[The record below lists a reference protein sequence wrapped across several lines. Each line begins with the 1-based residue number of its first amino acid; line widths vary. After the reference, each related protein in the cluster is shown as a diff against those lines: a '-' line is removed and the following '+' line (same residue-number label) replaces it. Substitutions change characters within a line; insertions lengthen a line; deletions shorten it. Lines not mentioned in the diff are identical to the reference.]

1 MLIFDM
7 ERWKQILKNTI
18 SEASILALE
27 LGLDAQEIEKVSK
40 TFPLRITP
48 RILSLIKATGG
59 ASGPIGR
66 QFIPTEQELQN
77 SSDLLIDP
85 LGEEPHSPCPN
96 VVQRYPDRCML
107 YVSGACASY
116 CRFCTRK
123 RRVGCQTAIKANEL
137 EAAFRF
143 IETNSAIRDVLVSGG
158 DPLLLDDKRLDE
170 ILTRLRAIP
179 HVEIIRIGSRV
190 PFALPERIT
199 KELCQILRR
208 HNPVYLNLHFNHPAE
223 LDAPTKKAIT
233 KLADAGISLGSQTVL
248 LRGVNDNATT
258 MRTLM
263 HELLKV
269 RIRPYYLFQCDL
281 IRGAEH
287 FRTPISTGVDIIRSL
302 QGFTSGMAVP
312 HFAVDTPGGV
322 GKVPFVPNYI
332 EGIDGK
338 TIHLKV
344 YDGNT
349 VDYPD
354 I

>member
-1 MLIFDM
+1 MQ
-7 ERWKQILKNTI
+7 RWKQILKKTI
-18 SEASILALE
+18 SDSALIAKE
-27 LGLDAQEIEKVSK
+27 LGLNAKEIEQVAE

-59 ASGPIGR
+59 AAGPIGR
-66 QFIPTEQELQN
+66 QFVPTAQELQD
-77 SSDLLIDP
+77 SEDLLIDP
-85 LGEEPHSPCPN
+85 LGEDPHSPCPN

-107 YVSGACASY
+107 YVSGACAAY

-123 RRVGCQTAIKANEL
+123 RRVGCKSIINEAEL
-137 EAAFRF
+137 EEAFRF
-143 IETNSAIRDVLVSGG
+143 IEANSAIRDVLVSGG
-158 DPLLLDDKRLDE
+158 DPLLLDDERIDA
-170 ILTRLRAIP
+170 ILTRLRAIS

-199 KELCQILRR
+199 RHLCQILRR

-223 LDAPTKKAIT
+223 LDNQARAALCR
-233 KLADAGISLGSQTVL
+233 LADAGLSLGSQTVL
-248 LRGVNDNATT
+248 LRGVNDDART

-269 RIRPYYLFQCDL
+269 RVRPYYLFQCDL
-281 IRGAEH
+281 VRGAEH
-287 FRTPISTGVDIIRSL
+287 FRTPISTGVEIIRSL

-322 GKVPFVPNYI
+322 GKVLFVPNYI
-332 EGIDGK
+332 EGKDGK
-338 TIHLKV
+338 TIHLRV